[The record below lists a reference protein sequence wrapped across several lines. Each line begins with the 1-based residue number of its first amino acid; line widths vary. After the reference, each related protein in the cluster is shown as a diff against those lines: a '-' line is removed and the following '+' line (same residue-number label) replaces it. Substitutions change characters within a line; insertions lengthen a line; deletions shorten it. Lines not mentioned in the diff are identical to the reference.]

1 MTALTSTVDVRR
13 LLMADALI
21 SGVTGILMI
30 VAAGVLEPLLNIPA
44 PLMRTAG
51 VALLPFAAMV
61 LYFARPASLTRAKV
75 WTVIALNFAWVV
87 ASVVVLMTGV
97 IDPTVLGTVFVLS
110 QAVVVAGLAELQFV
124 GLRRLVTA

>member
-51 VALLPFAAMV
+51 LALLPFAAMV
-61 LYFARPASLTRAKV
+61 LYFSRPASLTRAKV
-75 WTVIALNFAWVV
+75 WTVIGLNFAWVA
-87 ASVVVLMTGV
+87 ASVIVLMTGV
-97 IDPTVLGTVFVLS
+97 IDPTVLGTVFVVS

-124 GLRRLVTA
+124 GLRRLVTT